1 MTSLPQRGALHI
13 AVLALIGMCTGCTG
27 SLAVSPTVAAPAA
40 TALPAPQ
47 STTAPPTSESVHL
60 VGLLTLKG
68 PEMGAWWALSDDSGA
83 VWRLEPAS
91 VEQAASFRQWQN
103 RRVEVDGVRA
113 GMFLHTPMVKV
124 ERAQLVR

>member
-1 MTSLPQRGALHI
+1 MTSLPQRDALHI
-13 AVLALIGMCTGCTG
+13 AVLALAGICAGCTG
-27 SLAVSPTVAAPAA
+27 SLAVSPTVATPASQTTTVAPANE
-40 TALPAPQ
+40 T
-47 STTAPPTSESVHL
+47 VHI

-68 PEMGAWWALSDDSGA
+68 PELGAWWALGDDSGA

-91 VEQAASFRQWQN
+91 VEQTVSFRQWQN